1 MQTFSRIAGRS
12 ILEGGRMMN
21 KQSFKSLLSFE
32 FWQKFGKALM
42 VVIAVMPAAGLMIS
56 LGKTIA
62 MINPELGF
70 LVTTGGVLEQIGW
83 GVIGNL
89 HILFA
94 LAIGGSWAKERAG
107 GAFAAGLSFI
117 LINRITGVMFG
128 VTGDMLKDPEAK
140 VKTLLGGSIKVADYF
155 TSVLE
160 SPALNMGVFVGI
172 IAGFVGATAFNK
184 YYNYRKLPD
193 ALSFFN
199 GKRFVPFVV
208 ILRSAI
214 VALILSFLWPVVQTG
229 INNFGIWIANSKE
242 TAPIL
247 APFAFGTLERLLLPF
262 GLHHM
267 LTIPINYTQLG
278 GTYEVLTGAAKGTQ
292 VFGQDP
298 LWLAWITDLGN
309 TKVSDP
315 ATYQHLLD
323 TVTPAR
329 FKVGQM
335 IGSFGIL
342 MGVALAIY
350 RNVDPDKK
358 HKYKGMMIA
367 TALATFLTGVTEPIE
382 YMFMFVAMPLYLVYA
397 VVQGAA
403 FAMADIVN
411 LRVHSFGS
419 IEFLTRTPMTIKAGI
434 GMDIINF
441 IWVTVLFAVIMY
453 FIANFMI
460 QKFNYATP
468 GRNGNYEQA
477 EGDVDASETS
487 GSGKVAAASQ
497 AVNVINLLGGRAN
510 IVDVDACMTRLRV
523 TVKDETKVGTE
534 EQWKAEGAMGLVMK
548 GQGVQAI
555 YGPKADVLKSDI
567 QDLLDSG
574 EVIPETLPSQKT
586 AVQQAEVAF
595 KGVTEEVHSV
605 AEGQVIEL
613 EKVQDPVFSQKM
625 MGDGFAVEP
634 ANGQIV
640 SPVAGKVTSVFPT
653 KHALGLVTES
663 GLEVLVHIGLDT
675 VSLEGKPFTVKV
687 EEGQTVAAGDL
698 LVEAD
703 LDAIREAGRA
713 TTTVVVFTNGAA
725 IQSVTLTQTGQ
736 LPADAVVAKVEL

>member
-1 MQTFSRIAGRS
+1 
-12 ILEGGRMMN
+12 MN
-21 KQSFKSLLSFE
+21 KGSFKSLFSFE

-56 LGKTIA
+56 IGKSIP
-62 MINPELGF
+62 MINPNLSP
-70 LVTTGGVLEQIGW
+70 LVITGGILEQIGW

-117 LINRITGVMFG
+117 LINRITGAVFG
-128 VTGDMLKDPEAK
+128 VTSAMLADKDAT
-140 VKTLLGGSIKVADYF
+140 VHTILGGSIKVADYF
-155 TSVLE
+155 ISVLE
-160 SPALNMGVFVGI
+160 APALNMGVFVGI
-172 IAGFVGATAFNK
+172 ISGFVGATAFNK
-184 YYNYRKLPD
+184 YYNYRKLPE

-208 ILRSAI
+208 IVRSAI
-214 VALILSFLWPVVQTG
+214 TALVLAALWPVVQSG
-229 INNFGIWIANSKE
+229 INGFGVWIANSQS
-242 TAPIL
+242 TAPVL
-247 APFAFGTLERLLLPF
+247 APFLFGTLERLLLPF

-278 GTYEVLTGAAKGTQ
+278 GSYQVLTGAAKGTT

-298 LWLAWITDLGN
+298 LWLAWVTDLVN
-309 TKVSDP
+309 LKKADP
-315 ATYQHLLD
+315 SQYQHLLHAY
-323 TVTPAR
+323 TPAR

-342 MGVALAIY
+342 MGVVVAIY

-358 HKYKGMMIA
+358 EKYKGMLFA

-382 YMFMFVAMPLYLVYA
+382 YMFMFIATPLYLIYA
-397 VVQGAA
+397 FVQGAA
-403 FAMADIVN
+403 FAMADLVH

-419 IEFLTRTPMTIKAGI
+419 IEFLTRTPMAINAGLAL
-434 GMDIINF
+434 DIFNF
-441 IWVTVLFAVIMY
+441 VWVTVLFAFIMY

-460 QKFNYATP
+460 KKFNYATP
-468 GRNGNYEQA
+468 GRNGNYEQNDDA
-477 EGDVDASETS
+477 PAGD
-487 GSGKVAAASQ
+487 GAAAGAATSSASSQ
-497 AVNVINLLGGRAN
+497 VINIINLLGGRAN

-523 TVKDETKVGTE
+523 TVKDAEKVGTE

-567 QDLLDSG
+567 QDVLDSG
-574 EVIPETLPSQKT
+574 EVIPETLPSQMT
-586 AVQQAEVAF
+586 AAQKAEATF
-595 KGVTEEVHSV
+595 KGVTDEVHSV
-605 AEGQVIEL
+605 ADGEVINIEDV
-613 EKVQDPVFSQKM
+613 KDPVFSQKM

-634 ANGQIV
+634 ENGHIV

-653 KHALGLVTES
+653 KHALGLVTDN

-675 VSLEGKPFTVKV
+675 VSLEGKPFEVKV
-687 EEGQTVAAGDL
+687 SEGQTVAAGDL

-703 LDAIREAGRA
+703 LDAIREAGRE
-713 TTTVVVFTNGAA
+713 TSTIVVFTN
-725 IQSVTLTQTGQ
+725 
-736 LPADAVVAKVEL
+736 ADAIKSVNVEHTGKLAANAPVATVEL

>member
-1 MQTFSRIAGRS
+1 MK
-12 ILEGGRMMN
+12 N
-21 KQSFKSLLSFE
+21 SFKNIFSFE

-42 VVIAVMPAAGLMIS
+42 VVVAVMPAAGLMIS
-56 LGKTIA
+56 IGKSLP
-62 MINPELGF
+62 MINPNFGV

-89 HILFA
+89 HVLFA

-117 LINRITGVMFG
+117 LINRITGVIFG
-128 VTGDMLKDPEAK
+128 VSGDMLKNPDAT
-140 VKTLLGGSIKVADYF
+140 VHTLLGGTIKVSDYF
-155 TSVLE
+155 ISVLE

-172 IAGFVGATAFNK
+172 IAGFVGATAYNK
-184 YYNYRKLPD
+184 YYNFRKLPD

-214 VALILSFLWPVVQTG
+214 VAIVLSFVWPVIQTG
-229 INNFGIWIANSKE
+229 INNFGIWIANSQD
-242 TAPIL
+242 TAPVL
-247 APFAFGTLERLLLPF
+247 APFLYGTLERLLLPF

-267 LTIPINYTQLG
+267 LTIPMNYTALG

-298 LWLAWITDLGN
+298 LWLAWVTDLVNLKGSN
-309 TKVSDP
+309 MAS
-315 ATYQHLLD
+315 YNQLLEAYH
-323 TVTPAR
+323 PAR

-342 MGVALAIY
+342 MGVAAAIY
-350 RNVDPDKK
+350 HNVDADKK

-382 YMFMFVAMPLYLVYA
+382 YMFMFVATPLYLIYS

-419 IEFLTRTPMTIKAGI
+419 IEFLTRTPMAINAGL

-441 IWVTVLFAVIMY
+441 IWVTILFGVVMY
-453 FIANFMI
+453 FISNFMI
-460 QKFNYATP
+460 KKFNYATP
-468 GRNGNYEQA
+468 GRNGNYETA
-477 EGDVDASETS
+477 EGSDEASSSEST
-487 GSGKVAAASQ
+487 GGKVAAASQ

-523 TVKDETKVGTE
+523 TVKDAEKVGTE

-574 EVIPETLPSQKT
+574 EVIPETLPSQKVES
-586 AVQQAEVAF
+586 AAAEVSY
-595 KGVTEEVHSV
+595 KGVTEEVETV
-605 AEGQVIEL
+605 ADGQVIDL
-613 EKVQDPVFSQKM
+613 ADVKDPVFSQKM

-634 ANGQIV
+634 ENGKIY
-640 SPVAGKVTSVFPT
+640 SPVAGTVTSVFPS
-653 KHALGLVTES
+653 KHAIGLVTDN
-663 GLEVLVHIGLDT
+663 GLEVLVHIGLET
-675 VSLEGKPFTVKV
+675 VSLEGKPFEVHV
-687 EEGQTVAAGDL
+687 SEGQKVAAGDL
-698 LVEAD
+698 LVTAD
-703 LDAIREAGRA
+703 LEAIKEAGRE
-713 TTTVVVFTNGAA
+713 TSTIVVFTNAAA
-725 IQSVTLTQTGQ
+725 IKSVTVEKLGQ
-736 LPADAVVAKVEL
+736 ASAKTVVAKVEL